1 LSIICNYEFILG
13 KYGSY
18 GWRQCLPWGEL
29 EVSGEVIE
37 VAEKFI
43 FANCY
48 NPQIAGQ
55 ILQKTTEN
63 EPETDDSECQVSET

>member
-1 LSIICNYEFILG
+1 
-13 KYGSY
+13 
-18 GWRQCLPWGEL
+18 LPWGEL

-43 FANCY
+43 FANFY

-55 ILQKTTEN
+55 ILQKTTETGA
-63 EPETDDSECQVSET
+63 ETRLGAS